1 MSVHIFAFA
10 VIVIQN
16 MRRLEGENFSNAY
29 HGAKIE
35 NFLNLKLQYNL
46 SLILQIMQ
54 MIRI

>member
-35 NFLNLKLQYNL
+35 NFEFE
-46 SLILQIMQ
+46 ITI
-54 MIRI
+54 

>member
-29 HGAKIE
+29 HGAKIIR
-35 NFLNLKLQYNL
+35 NLIPFVTYNTCQI
-46 SLILQIMQ
+46 SLPLCI
-54 MIRI
+54 